1 MRGLINMSDTP
12 EKNAA
17 AEHVKATQPVKQKTE
32 PALIDIK
39 LTAAHRHG
47 GIDYQTG
54 DLITVD
60 SNAAEFIINHNVGV
74 KA

>member
-1 MRGLINMSDTP
+1 MSDTT
-12 EKNAA
+12 EKNAT
-17 AEHVKATQPVKQKTE
+17 AEPVKAAQSVKQKTE
-32 PALIDIK
+32 PALVNIK

-47 GIDYQTG
+47 GIDYQAG

-60 SNAAEFIINHNVGV
+60 NDAAEFIINHKVGV